1 MSPAQGGD
9 KGTRGRK
16 VLVIGLDC
24 AEPSLVFERW
34 RDDLPTLRQLM
45 SRGAYGRLRSSHPP
59 ITVPAWSSMFSS
71 KDPGQLGFYGFR
83 NRADYSYERMRIAT
97 NLAVDVDRVWDVL
110 SRAGRYSILVGV
122 PQTYPVK
129 PLNGICI
136 SSFLTPP
143 GGERWCWPPSLKEE
157 IAALLEGEEYMFD
170 VRNFRT
176 ENKAWLLEQIYKM
189 ADQHFRVI
197 HYLMDSKPWDLFIFV
212 DMGVDRIH
220 HGFWSYMDP
229 EHPRYQPGNP
239 FENAIHDY
247 YVYLDR
253 ELGKLLEKLDEDTV
267 VLVVSDHGAKRLD
280 GGFCVNEWLKQQ
292 GLLVLK
298 DQPPGLVPLE
308 KCEVDWE
315 RTKVWGSGGYYARI
329 FFNVEGREPN
339 GIIPAAEYE
348 AFREEMIRRFE
359 ATTDHEGNLLGTVAL
374 KPEELYREVRNIA
387 PDLIVYFGNLGWRSV
402 GSLGLDAIHTFEN
415 DTGPD
420 DANHAQD
427 GLIILYDPRRDLGGQ
442 RLEGRQLECI
452 APTILRLMNVDI
464 PTDMEAQ
471 PIAM

>member
-1 MSPAQGGD
+1 MSLAQGGD
-9 KGTRGRK
+9 KGKR
-16 VLVIGLDC
+16 VFLIGLDC
-24 AEPSLVFERW
+24 ADPTLVFERW
-34 RDDLPTLRQLM
+34 QNDLPTLSRLM
-45 SRGAYGRLRSSHPP
+45 NQGAYGLLRSSHPP

-83 NRADYSYERMRIAT
+83 NRADTSYERMRIAT
-97 NLAVDVDRVWDVL
+97 NLTVDVDRVWDVL
-110 SRAGRYSILVGV
+110 SRANKRPILVGV

-143 GGERWCWPPSLKEE
+143 GGKRWCWPPSLKDE
-157 IAALLEGEEYMFD
+157 ISELLDGEQYMFD

-176 ENKAWLLEQIYKM
+176 ENKDWLLEQIYKM
-189 ADQHFRVI
+189 ADQHFEVI
-197 HYLMDSKPWDLFIFV
+197 NHLMDSKPWDLFMFV

-229 EHPRYQPGNP
+229 EHPRYQPGSA

-247 YVYLDR
+247 YVHLDR
-253 ELGKLLEKLDEDTV
+253 ELGKLLEKLGEDTV
-267 VLVVSDHGAKRLD
+267 VLVVSDHGAKPLE

-315 RTKVWGSGGYYARI
+315 QTKVWGSGGYYARI

-339 GIIPAAEYE
+339 GIIPAAQYE
-348 AFREEMIRRFE
+348 AFREEMIRRFQ
-359 ATTDHEGNLLGTVAL
+359 ATTDHQGNLLGTVAL
-374 KPEELYREVRNIA
+374 KPQELYREVRHIA
-387 PDLIVYFGNLGWRSV
+387 PDLIVYFGDLGWRSV
-402 GSLGLDAIHTFEN
+402 GSLGFDAIHTFEN

-420 DANHAQD
+420 DANHAQN
-427 GLIILYDPRRDLGGQ
+427 GLIIFYDPQQDLGGQ
-442 RLEGRQLECI
+442 HLDNLQLECV

-464 PTDMEAQ
+464 PTGMEAQ
-471 PIAM
+471 PIEV

>member
-1 MSPAQGGD
+1 MSPAQGSD
-9 KGTRGRK
+9 KGKR
-16 VLVIGLDC
+16 VFLIGLDC
-24 AEPSLVFERW
+24 AAPTLVFERW
-34 RDDLPTLRQLM
+34 QNELPTLSHLM
-45 SRGAYGRLRSSHPP
+45 NQGAYGLLRSSHPP

-83 NRADYSYERMRIAT
+83 NRADTSYERMRIAT

-110 SRAGRYSILVGV
+110 SRANKRPILVGV

-143 GGERWCWPPSLKEE
+143 GGKRWCWPPALKDE
-157 IAALLEGEEYMFD
+157 ITELLDGEQYMFD

-189 ADQHFRVI
+189 ADQHFKVI
-197 HYLMDSKPWDLFIFV
+197 NHLMDSKPWDLFMFV

-229 EHPRYQPGNP
+229 KHPKYRPGSA

-247 YVYLDR
+247 YVHLDR
-253 ELGKLLEKLDEDTV
+253 ELGKLLEKLGEDTV
-267 VLVVSDHGAKRLD
+267 VLVVSDHGAKPLE

-315 RTKVWGSGGYYARI
+315 QTKVWGSGGYYARI

-339 GIIPAAEYE
+339 GIIPAAQYE
-348 AFREEMIRRFE
+348 AFREEMIRRLQ
-359 ATTDHEGNLLGTVAL
+359 ATTDHQGNLLGTVAL
-374 KPEELYREVRNIA
+374 KPQELYREVRHIA
-387 PDLIVYFGNLGWRSV
+387 PDLIVYFGDLGWRSV
-402 GSLGLDAIHTFEN
+402 GSLGFDAIHTFEN

-420 DANHAQD
+420 DANHAQH
-427 GLIILYDPRRDLGGQ
+427 GLIILYDPQRDMGGQ
-442 RLEGRQLECI
+442 QLDGLQLECV
-452 APTILRLMNVDI
+452 APTILRLMSVDV
-464 PTDMEAQ
+464 PADMAAE
-471 PIAM
+471 PVTV